1 MEENNTSMFLKIVN
15 TNDSY
20 KYIGKCNTN
29 KYIAITKKKNS
40 NKNPEDA
47 NNKTN

>member
-20 KYIGKCNTN
+20 KHIGKCNTN
-29 KYIAITKKKNS
+29 KYIAITKKNS